1 MSILHRLAYTQNRRD
16 QAPNKELAREL
27 VAAEDEKAVH
37 EIAENLGNEN
47 PGIQSD
53 CLAVFEEISA
63 QKPGLI
69 AEYVNDLL
77 KLAHSRD
84 NRMVWGSLI
93 PLSRI
98 AHLRAEDIY
107 PHREHLIQLMQTGSV
122 IASDNAIKIL
132 AIMASRNIAY
142 KTDLLPYLLKHLET
156 CRPKDVPQHAE
167 AILVAIGAA
176 DKDEFCRI
184 LEKRMADMSVA
195 QAKRLKKVIRDAEE
209 R

>member
-27 VAAEDEKAVH
+27 VATEDDQGVH

-47 PGIQSD
+47 PRIQGD

-84 NRMVWGSLI
+84 NRLVWGSLI

-107 PHREHLIQLMQTGSV
+107 PHREYLIQLMETGSV
-122 IASDNAIKIL
+122 IASDNAVKTL
-132 AIMASRNIAY
+132 AIVASRNIAF
-142 KTDLLPYLLKHLET
+142 KTDLLPYLIKHLET
-156 CRPKDVPQHAE
+156 CRAKDVPQHAE
-167 AILVAIGAA
+167 ATLVAIGAK

-184 LEKRMADMSVA
+184 LEKRMADLSTA
-195 QAKRLKKVIRDAEE
+195 QAKRLKIVLRAAEE